1 MTKTLESS
9 VAPNNEEMIQELK
22 NNGYKLDCI
31 IKQRD
36 EKKERDIALH
46 EFIVNSHKFIVK
58 KENQASRSSWMQV
71 LIGVIALGLATA
83 SLSDKGS
90 AIRGFVSVVVNA
102 FIRNL

>member
-1 MTKTLESS
+1 MTKTLESAA
-9 VAPNNEEMIQELK
+9 APKNEEMI
-22 NNGYKLDCI
+22 NRLDKM
-31 IKQRD
+31 IKVLESVD
-36 EKKERDIALH
+36 KHKEEQQTRDIALH

-90 AIRGFVSVVVNA
+90 AIRGFVSVAVNA